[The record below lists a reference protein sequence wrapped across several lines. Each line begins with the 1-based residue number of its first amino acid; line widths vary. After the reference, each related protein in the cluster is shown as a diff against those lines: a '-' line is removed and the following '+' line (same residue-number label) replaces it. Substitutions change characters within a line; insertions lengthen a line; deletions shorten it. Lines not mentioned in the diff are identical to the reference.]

1 MSAQVQTLPLS
12 KIERKIKNNEGGC
25 PSGTDNAAEED
36 KKTNKQQGGVL
47 PNKKP
52 QVDPLSGSN
61 TKVGSGKVR
70 KGQEAGFTSS
80 CSS

>member
-12 KIERKIKNNEGGC
+12 KIERKIK
-25 PSGTDNAAEED
+25 TMKVAAQVVQTMPLRKI